1 MRAAIFLVALLPAWA
16 SLGWAIDVESLK
28 QEPNLE
34 RRSERAMENAQSAFE
49 RARDAFQA
57 AKGAEAKAAVE
68 EVIASVDVAN
78 ESLDQSGKE
87 ARRSPKY
94 FKKAEMAARQLLRRI
109 EALKTS
115 VDFDDQPLVERL
127 REHVSA
133 FHDELIGHIMGKKK

>member
-1 MRAAIFLVALLPAWA
+1 MRAALLLLVALLPAWA
-16 SLGWAIDVESLK
+16 NDLDALR

-34 RRSERAMENAQSAFE
+34 RRSERAMEYAHSALD

-57 AKGAEAKAAVE
+57 AKGDEAKAAVD
-68 EVIASVDVAN
+68 EVITSVDIAN
-78 ESLDQSGKE
+78 DSLDQSGKE

-109 EALKTS
+109 EALKQS

-127 REHVSA
+127 REHVNA